1 MELHCDYVFGIG
13 CSSLTT
19 WQQNLSDFK
28 STSCFAPLS
37 YGILYIS
44 LLISVAVYLVD
55 AFTAANLLFFNRW
68 SGQVQPLI
76 PFYIARW
83 VFAGCII
90 LSWILLGYRWLRAIR
105 VMKRDVV
112 AASYLDPLAVRVQSV
127 RMGKNGRGWRR
138 FLLFAELTKGR
149 KGAEYVAL
157 FTFFSFEGTSVS
169 LVELRLTHSS

>member
-1 MELHCDYVFGIG
+1 MELYCVYN
-13 CSSLTT
+13 CSCLQLSPADTA
-19 WQQNLSDFK
+19 QNLSDFK
-28 STSCFAPLS
+28 STSCIAPLS

-55 AFTAANLLFFNRW
+55 VFTAANLLFFNRW

-76 PFYIARW
+76 PFNIARW
-83 VFAGCII
+83 VFAGCIM
-90 LSWILLGYRWLRAIR
+90 LSWVLLVYRWLRAIR

-127 RMGKNGRGWRR
+127 RMGKNGHGWRR
-138 FLLFAELTKGR
+138 FLLFTELTKGR

-157 FTFFSFEGTSVS
+157 FTHFSFEG
-169 LVELRLTHSS
+169 E